1 MCSEPFQGIVLLCGD
16 TAGLALT
23 FGREGFQPF
32 LEDPAV
38 KYGLAQMKLCPLAF
52 HVCLLTEC
60 Y

>member
-1 MCSEPFQGIVLLCGD
+1 MCSVLWPSQGIVLLCGD

-32 LEDPAV
+32 LEDP

-52 HVCLLTEC
+52 HVCLLIES